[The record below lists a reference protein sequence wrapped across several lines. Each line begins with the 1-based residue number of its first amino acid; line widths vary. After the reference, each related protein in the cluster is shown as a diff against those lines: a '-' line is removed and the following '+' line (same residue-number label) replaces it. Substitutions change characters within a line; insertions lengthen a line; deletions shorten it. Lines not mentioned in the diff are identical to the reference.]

1 VLEAGSL
8 EEALARLK
16 QHRVDVVAVALDL
29 PGGAGE
35 LVAAMR
41 RDPAL
46 AAIPVLA
53 LAGAAGAPGG
63 ELEQF
68 AACQA
73 KFDQDAVAASIER
86 LAAAVRVSQIEA
98 VGARS

>member
-1 VLEAGSL
+1 
-8 EEALARLK
+8 
-16 QHRVDVVAVALDL
+16 
-29 PGGAGE
+29 
-35 LVAAMR
+35 
-41 RDPAL
+41 
-46 AAIPVLA
+46 VLA

-86 LAAAVRVSQIEA
+86 LAAAVRASQIEA